1 MPAGAQVL
9 GQTASFPTGR
19 SSQARRVWQSQETER
34 RLENHPSHPEIAG
47 LAEISGR
54 LALGP
59 LLVFA
64 ENCLFL

>member
-9 GQTASFPTGR
+9 GQTASSPRGEA
-19 SSQARRVWQSQETER
+19 ARRDARDNQETER
-34 RLENHPSHPEIAG
+34 RLQNHYSYHEIMG
-47 LAEISGR
+47 LAEMSGR